1 LTKQTDKILIVDD
14 DPVILELMG
23 TYIASFGFENERAG
37 TGKEAVAKLKKGDFT
52 IVFTDMIM
60 PEMDGMQLL
69 NHIREN
75 YPKIGVIVITGYG
88 HTFTYTDVI
97 KAGASDFIAK
107 PFNADELEA
116 KLNRLV
122 RELNLVRQL
131 ERHSICDPLTDLYNR
146 RYFNTKILTEVQR
159 AERQGYHIFLQL
171 LDVDNLKG
179 YNDENGHLGGDE
191 LLKTVGRILRESIR
205 ENVDWDFRFGGDEF
219 GVVFAQLELKQ
230 TVAVAKR
237 ILEKYN
243 EHGFTGTGL
252 SCGIARFIRRTADSW
267 EDDIADLIA
276 RADKALYKAKSMGK
290 NQVVLDE
297 APEKKPVSASVG
309 NR

>member
-1 LTKQTDKILIVDD
+1 
-14 DPVILELMG
+14 MG
-23 TYIASFGFENERAG
+23 TYIASFGFDHDTADNG
-37 TGKEAVAKLKKGDFT
+37 LEAVEKLKKNNFS

-60 PEMDGMQLL
+60 PEMDGMLL
-69 NHIREN
+69 LKHIREN

-97 KAGASDFIAK
+97 KAGASDFISK

-146 RYFNTKILTEVQR
+146 RYFNSKIVTEVQR
-159 AERQGYHIFLQL
+159 ADRQGYNIFLQL

-179 YNDENGHLGGDE
+179 YNDESGHLGGDE
-191 LLKTVGRILRESIR
+191 LLKSVGRILRESIR
-205 ENVDWDFRFGGDEF
+205 ENVDWAFRFGGDEF
-219 GVVFAQLELKQ
+219 GLVFAQIELKQ

-243 EHGFTGTGL
+243 EKNFTGTGL
-252 SCGIARFIRRTADSW
+252 STGIACFIRSSDNSW
-267 EDDIADLIA
+267 EDDIDDLID
-276 RADKALYKAKSMGK
+276 RADKALYRAKNLGK

-297 APEKKPVSASVG
+297 ASSNGLVTV
-309 NR
+309 

>member
-1 LTKQTDKILIVDD
+1 MTAPTDNILIVDD

-23 TYIASFGFENERAG
+23 TYIASFGFDHDTADNG
-37 TGKEAVAKLKKGDFT
+37 LEAVEKLKKKSFT

-60 PEMDGMQLL
+60 PEMDGMLL
-69 NHIREN
+69 LKHIREN

-97 KAGASDFIAK
+97 KAGASDFISK

-131 ERHSICDPLTDLYNR
+131 ERHSICDPLTDLFNR
-146 RYFNTKILTEVQR
+146 RFFNTKIIAEVQR
-159 AERQGYHIFLQL
+159 AERQGYQIYLQL

-179 YNDENGHLGGDE
+179 YNDARGHLGGDE

-205 ENVDWDFRFGGDEF
+205 ENVDWAFRFGGDEF
-219 GVVFAQLELKQ
+219 GVVFAQIELKQ
-230 TVAVAKR
+230 AVAVAKR

-243 EHGFTGTGL
+243 EKNFTGTGL
-252 SCGIARFIRRTADSW
+252 SIGIACFNRVPDNPW
-267 EDDIADLIA
+267 EEDIANLID
-276 RADKALYKAKSMGK
+276 RADKALYKAKNMGK
-290 NQVVLDE
+290 NQVVIDDD
-297 APEKKPVSASVG
+297 ASG
-309 NR
+309 NGAVVA